1 MLLLLWLLAVMLGI
15 DAGVN
20 IVVVSGVTVLVVSI
34 DAVVDAFVIIVVV
47 VLGFCCCQ
55 DFAVVLLMDFYCC

>member
-1 MLLLLWLLAVMLGI
+1 MGGCLLQSWYVGH
-15 DAGVN
+15 

-34 DAVVDAFVIIVVV
+34 DAVVDAGVIIVVV